1 MKYRYSITLLIQ
13 FYFSPSFNLSLQSI
27 FHEMISFLQT
37 PLSMAPVVRGG
48 HQRIAIDIAVPEV
61 EDTVHWNEQPVFW
74 ARTLPTSESFWPGRC
89 THPTVFETNKYAKG
103 KKKRRP
109 FCRDVRGKEHGKA
122 PDSHLTESVMIEL
135 VLPARGPKQYVFVKR
150 SAVPM

>member
-1 MKYRYSITLLIQ
+1 MKYWYSKTLLIQ

-61 EDTVHWNEQPVFW
+61 EDTVHWNEQPVFGHEPCPLRSLFSL
-74 ARTLPTSESFWPGRC
+74 ADVPIQPFLKPRSMPKAKRTPTLLSSTSNPV
-89 THPTVFETNKYAKG
+89 PATV
-103 KKKRRP
+103 
-109 FCRDVRGKEHGKA
+109 
-122 PDSHLTESVMIEL
+122 
-135 VLPARGPKQYVFVKR
+135 
-150 SAVPM
+150 